1 MKMPTSRKHLLQ
13 IIPVIV
19 LAMTV
24 PLASVTCGQQRKV
37 YEPTWESL
45 DQHQTSE
52 WLVDAKRGLFIYA
65 RDSRRQN
72 GSDTMKQTVTEKGLP
87 DMFSTIFP
95 TIGPTAS
102 QRQAP
107 LLLGHKWS
115 VRMAEHD

>member
-1 MKMPTSRKHLLQ
+1 MKMPTPRKHLLQ

-52 WLVDAKRGLFIYA
+52 WLMDAKRGLFIYA
-65 RDSRRQN
+65 PGFTKVEWERHHEANGHRKGIARHVLDYFSDHWADRQPEAGSTVVGTQMVGPN
-72 GSDTMKQTVTEKGLP
+72 G
-87 DMFSTIFP
+87 
-95 TIGPTAS
+95 
-102 QRQAP
+102 
-107 LLLGHKWS
+107 
-115 VRMAEHD
+115 